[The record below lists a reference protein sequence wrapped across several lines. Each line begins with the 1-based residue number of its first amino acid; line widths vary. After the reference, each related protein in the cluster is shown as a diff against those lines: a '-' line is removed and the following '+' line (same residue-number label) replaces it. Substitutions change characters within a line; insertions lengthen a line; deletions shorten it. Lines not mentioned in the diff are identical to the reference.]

1 MSWVMYKLETIS
13 QYKIVKLYVSMLQ
26 NIEGNMQNT
35 TLYLKPVKLFFEVTY
50 QTAIKYS
57 YIYIH

>member
-26 NIEGNMQNT
+26 NIEEKYVEYDIIFKT
-35 TLYLKPVKLFFEVTY
+35 CK
-50 QTAIKYS
+50 AIF
-57 YIYIH
+57 